1 MLLLQLHL
9 SAAVIS
15 DTKLLQQLEVKE
27 SEKEKGRNLQK
38 KKVGKCTEKYILV
51 KVAIQ
56 RKNQNIR
63 TMKMM
68 MMISYLLIFS
78 NLKISQMLKKF

>member
-38 KKVGKCTEKYILV
+38 KKVGKCTEKVHISESSNSEEESEYQDNEDDDDDFIFTN
-51 KVAIQ
+51 IQ
-56 RKNQNIR
+56 
-63 TMKMM
+63 
-68 MMISYLLIFS
+68 
-78 NLKISQMLKKF
+78 

>member
-9 SAAVIS
+9 SATVIS

-38 KKVGKCTEKYILV
+38 RKEGKCTEKVHISESSNSGEESEYQDDEDDDDFV
-51 KVAIQ
+51 FTNIQ
-56 RKNQNIR
+56 
-63 TMKMM
+63 
-68 MMISYLLIFS
+68 
-78 NLKISQMLKKF
+78 